1 MSAEDCILYRKIG
14 DDWCVLGY
22 GFTFAEAELDDCEF
36 RKASTL
42 VKFED
47 LFTHLERLNAKY
59 VTEFGICYAGEFISD
74 TPPEVPQKHRVL
86 CCIPDSERKETLMSE
101 ETTPVAPV
109 RNIVLLP
116 CPFCGDRAK
125 LVDADELDVWRVYC
139 EYCGVR
145 HEATTKQRVIVAWN
159 NRRAN
164 GLVNWLDAEA
174 AKYQASISSGII
186 GGLDAKCQELRR
198 CRKMVKRLLGQ

>member
-1 MSAEDCILYRKIG
+1 MSKKESVDA
-14 DDWCVLGY
+14 
-22 GFTFAEAELDDCEF
+22 
-36 RKASTL
+36 ASM
-42 VKFED
+42 
-47 LFTHLERLNAKY
+47 H
-59 VTEFGICYAGEFISD
+59 
-74 TPPEVPQKHRVL
+74 P
-86 CCIPDSERKETLMSE
+86 
-101 ETTPVAPV
+101 
-109 RNIVLLP
+109 IVLLP

-139 EYCGVR
+139 ECCGVR

-164 GLVNWLDAEA
+164 GLVNWMDAEA